1 MSWEDA
7 ATRAWNDWHEGVDT
21 DDIPQMNPSF
31 RRGFL
36 AGVCWAESQYQPSTE
51 EPDGEI

>member
-1 MSWEDA
+1 MRWEDA
-7 ATRAWNDWHEGVDT
+7 ATRAWDDWHEGMDP

-36 AGVCWAESQYQPSTE
+36 AGVGWSESQYQPATE
-51 EPDGEI
+51 EPEEEM